1 MVYEAHDG
9 TRYAECDDGVAWK
22 DKGYLLRR
30 SGDEADRHGHVTPF
44 LFMHEQHERRLF
56 FGGAKAA
63 TWDRNVI
70 ASSPF
75 ILD

>member
-1 MVYEAHDG
+1 MAYESHEG
-9 TRYAECDDGVAWK
+9 TRCAKSDDGVAWK
-22 DKGYLLRR
+22 DSGYLLRK
-30 SGDEADRHGHVTPF
+30 SEGEADRHGHVTPF
-44 LFMHEQHERRLF
+44 LFIQEQNKQRLF
-56 FGGAKAA
+56 FGAAKAA